1 MSDIG
6 NGRTGRADVVSV
18 SEAQRETCRPRPLQP
33 DAGRT
38 AGVNANAVLA
48 IVAVVLIAAFV
59 VIERRH
65 EDPLV
70 PLRIF
75 SNRSLSAADATLL
88 LVVAALF
95 GMFFF
100 LTLYL

>member
-1 MSDIG
+1 MFTLIKADRWGWTS
-6 NGRTGRADVVSV
+6 GRTIAGFVVS
-18 SEAQRETCRPRPLQP
+18 
-33 DAGRT
+33 
-38 AGVNANAVLA
+38 AVL
-48 IVAVVLIAAFV
+48 IVAFL

-65 EDPLV
+65 KDPLV

-88 LVVAALF
+88 VVVAALF

-100 LTLYL
+100 LTLQCVRSRRSPA

>member
-1 MSDIG
+1 MALVFTLIKADSWG
-6 NGRTGRADVVSV
+6 WTSGRTIAGFVVS
-18 SEAQRETCRPRPLQP
+18 A
-33 DAGRT
+33 A
-38 AGVNANAVLA
+38 
-48 IVAVVLIAAFV
+48 LIAAFV

-88 LVVAALF
+88 VMAAALF
-95 GMFFF
+95 GIYFFRHA
-100 LTLYL
+100 LPAAGARLQRV